1 MSRTHIFNFF
11 PGSIHNSRILKTLSL
26 FASRQKITY
35 LPNKNVWLN
44 KLYFQ
49 ISNSQEKNCL
59 TIDTRDVNEFGPG
72 KFTMSVNNRE
82 EQTCYFNRNKSDTH
96 FTSFFARR
104 TQAEPIQFSIVKQI
118 FDFDFVNKSLDISAT
133 SSVSDG
139 ELKRQLQQDSSES
152 FNNGRSKNKRRTNSD
167 RLYDNTTEST
177 DARQQQCGGLL
188 RRDQAATRKNQDFSQ
203 QQNSESKIVNR
214 HRIKYTA
221 TRIKY
226 SPTRIK
232 SRNFLSNI
240 SYTGISK
247 NDFYNEN
254 FILDVY
260 VLLVKNLNPF
270 SLSRKVSDKTKHEM
284 VYMLW
289 RECIPPEFYRHIC
302 EEKNFIYLN
311 G

>member
-1 MSRTHIFNFF
+1 MDLENLGRLPTTEKNRRAILTETRAIPTLHLFSHDTRKLTQYNF
-11 PGSIHNSRILKTLSL
+11 LL
-26 FASRQKITY
+26 
-35 LPNKNVWLN
+35 LN
-44 KLYFQ
+44 KF
-49 ISNSQEKNCL
+49 L
-59 TIDTRDVNEFGPG
+59 TLIL
-72 KFTMSVNNRE
+72 
-82 EQTCYFNRNKSDTH
+82 
-96 FTSFFARR
+96 
-104 TQAEPIQFSIVKQI
+104 SIKA
-118 FDFDFVNKSLDISAT
+118 SISAQQVQCLMESLRDNFNKIVQKALT
-133 SSVSDG
+133 MEDPRIKDEPTVTDYMTTLQSQPMYDSDNVV
-139 ELKRQLQQDSSES
+139 DYSEEI
-152 FNNGRSKNKRRTNSD
+152 KQ
-167 RLYDNTTEST
+167 EPE
-177 DARQQQCGGLL
+177 
-188 RRDQAATRKNQDFSQ
+188 KNQDFSQ

-270 SLSRKVSDKTKHEM
+270 SLSRKVSDKMKHEM